1 MYFEPIECTVEE
13 AEENK
18 KRQIKMLERFRQE
31 LRPLYERQDE
41 LEGSDL
47 DDYEQSE
54 LNMILTEIDI
64 LESCVANRE
73 REIDYWDT
81 QMNWA
86 KERAIN
92 FLREQNVSDI

>member
-18 KRQIKMLERFRQE
+18 KRQIKMLERLQEE
-31 LRPLYERQDE
+31 LRSLYERQDE
-41 LEGSDL
+41 LEGYDL
-47 DDYEQSE
+47 DDYEESE
-54 LNMILTEIDI
+54 LNMILIEIDS

-73 REIDYWDT
+73 REIDYWDK

-86 KERAIN
+86 RERA
-92 FLREQNVSDI
+92 EQEVGK

>member
-18 KRQIKMLERFRQE
+18 KRQIKMLERLWEE
-31 LRPLYERQDE
+31 LQPLYERQDE
-41 LEGSDL
+41 LEGYDL

-54 LNMILTEIDI
+54 LNIILTEIES
-64 LESCVANRE
+64 LESCAANRE

-81 QMNWA
+81 QVNWGRKA
-86 KERAIN
+86 QNRGKEK
-92 FLREQNVSDI
+92 

>member
-18 KRQIKMLERFRQE
+18 KRQIKMLERLWEE

-41 LEGSDL
+41 LEGYDL
-47 DDYEQSE
+47 DDYEKSE
-54 LNMILTEIDI
+54 LNIILTEIES
-64 LESCVANRE
+64 LESCAANRE

-86 KERAIN
+86 RERA
-92 FLREQNVSDI
+92 EQGEGKNDS

>member
-1 MYFEPIECTVEE
+1 MYFEPIDCTVEE

-18 KRQIKMLERFRQE
+18 KRQIKMLEQLWQE

-41 LEGSDL
+41 LEGYDL

-54 LNMILTEIDI
+54 LNMILTEIES
-64 LESCVANRE
+64 LESCAANRE

-81 QMNWA
+81 QANWA
-86 KERAIN
+86 RKRKE
-92 FLREQNVSDI
+92 VSK